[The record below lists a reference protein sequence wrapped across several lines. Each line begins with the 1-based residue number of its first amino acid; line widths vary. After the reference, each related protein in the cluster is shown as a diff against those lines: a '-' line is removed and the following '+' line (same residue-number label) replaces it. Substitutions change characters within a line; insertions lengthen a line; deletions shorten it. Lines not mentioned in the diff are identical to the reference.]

1 MRIVNPQYL
10 MDLRTNM
17 QLVQE
22 KAYASL
28 AQRLVWDQFA
38 TTKKSSSKKEIFQWL
53 VQSATLDELPPDG
66 MGLEYEQLAFQTA
79 EVTVSDYGKAFRLS
93 KNEFEDIDGK
103 GENVMADWVEQQG
116 ARFAYHP
123 QKLIT
128 DMLKV
133 GHSTLCYDGQYL
145 FATAHPNHPKN
156 SANGTYSNLITD
168 KPIDTAES
176 MDTALNNLTAVI
188 ASIQSV
194 KQADGVSPRNLMVK
208 GIACGP
214 KLYPRAVQLC
224 NAKFIAQSTAGTGDV
239 EAVVASM
246 GLGQPILVPE
256 LAGFE
261 SDTTYFVIAEQIG
274 GGEIGPR

>member
-1 MRIVNPQYL
+1 
-10 MDLRTNM
+10 
-17 QLVQE
+17 
-22 KAYASL
+22 
-28 AQRLVWDQFA
+28 
-38 TTKKSSSKKEIFQWL
+38 
-53 VQSATLDELPPDG
+53 
-66 MGLEYEQLAFQTA
+66 
-79 EVTVSDYGKAFRLS
+79 
-93 KNEFEDIDGK
+93 
-103 GENVMADWVEQQG
+103 
-116 ARFAYHP
+116 
-123 QKLIT
+123 
-128 DMLKV
+128 
-133 GHSTLCYDGQYL
+133 
-145 FATAHPNHPKN
+145 
-156 SANGTYSNLITD
+156 
-168 KPIDTAES
+168 

-194 KQADGVSPRNLMVK
+194 KQADGVSPRNLIVK

-274 GGEIGPR
+274 GGEIGPLVYVDRESFQVTYFGGATGDSELGRLNVIEAQSRGRCAVMPGHPFLIYKCKDGA